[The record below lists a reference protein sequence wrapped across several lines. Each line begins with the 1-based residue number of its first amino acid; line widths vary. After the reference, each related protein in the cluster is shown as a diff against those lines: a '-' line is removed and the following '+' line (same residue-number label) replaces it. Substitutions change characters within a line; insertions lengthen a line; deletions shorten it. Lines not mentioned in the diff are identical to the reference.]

1 MRVPA
6 ILAAAGMAV
15 LGTYYFHNKRTHKT
29 AALICKALATALP
42 GVLMLYWYFCVEG
55 KMTGNGTGS
64 MIGNA
69 AGNEASAI
77 QTAFVWTLAAIL
89 CYMAADVL
97 LECKFIVGAACF
109 SAGHLCMIVS
119 FLSEDG
125 LGLLRETERGLRPDY
140 WIVQLFVLST
150 VVFILCAYEALKK
163 YFPHL
168 KAKGLF
174 YTCGGL
180 YYCAEYHGVIGG
192 CLRDPPAR
200 RSGGGHTGFGR
211 RMLCDI
217 RCFTWDQSSREKT
230 QPCTWSFCADPL
242 LCGGVSVR
250 HEILGNCDPLIRE
263 QLIAPRCMAE
273 SQSSARHS

>member
-15 LGTYYFHNKRTHKT
+15 LGAYYFQNKRTHKT

-69 AGNEASAI
+69 AGNEVSVI
-77 QTAFVWTLAAIL
+77 QAAFVWTLAAIL

-97 LECKFIVGAACF
+97 LECKFVVGVACF

-125 LGLLRETERGLRPDY
+125 LGLIRETERGLRPDY

-163 YFPHL
+163 YFPYL

-174 YTCGGL
+174 IPAAAYITVLSIMASLGAVSEIRQPGGVAAVIPALGGGCFVISDVLLGINRLGKKRSLVRGAFVLIL
-180 YYCAEYHGVIGG
+180 YYAAVYLFAMRFWGT
-192 CLRDPPAR
+192 A
-200 RSGGGHTGFGR
+200 
-211 RMLCDI
+211 
-217 RCFTWDQSSREKT
+217 
-230 QPCTWSFCADPL
+230 
-242 LCGGVSVR
+242 
-250 HEILGNCDPLIRE
+250 IL
-263 QLIAPRCMAE
+263 
-273 SQSSARHS
+273 